1 MELLVHD
8 YLSEYWYYIVLVISI
23 LALLGVLIYFLYQK
37 FFINIQSFKEN
48 FTDAKQIQMAIC
60 IDLDEK
66 KVEKYYLF
74 DQTNKNEIV
83 DLDEFLV
90 HFDKS
95 NADKL
100 KSWLSLIS
108 RVTDFNRTR
117 RNEFVMYDKNNQRR
131 VYLAELERYDAE
143 NKRYHFIFKD
153 MTDSAI
159 VSSRA
164 GKISSYFE
172 NEVFFEKANEKL
184 LVCDEDSNNY
194 LIAIKYKEHS
204 YASKELQ
211 YDLLRL
217 LEDSVF
223 NALNNK
229 KFDNDLLCVTGNGS
243 FLLFSAN
250 VANEKKYKHNIR
262 KMLLECS
269 KEYNIIANKFSYT
282 VTLVAGYTKINR
294 HDHLSVDK
302 ILEAETAADTLI
314 NKNRFSDRL
323 QLFDEHIQN
332 VNTEHNNKLLAVERV
347 ITQNQFSVVYEP
359 IIKVK
364 TKTVS
369 GYSVKIELPS
379 YLNMTLEEFLNFA
392 KQRSY
397 RVNFF
402 YKIFENIK
410 KHPDNKKKNFY
421 LSFDFDNLSK
431 VMEAYAMDESFKTSK
446 IYFCLEFSNATM
458 QHTDLITIE
467 KAITLYKETHKV
479 KFGLTYNTIA
489 TLYLNEIIYMKF
501 DLVLM
506 TGQFIEQSLDQYSNS
521 SLLDVYSQIALKYN
535 HEVIGLNVSSLAIYE
550 TLMHYNVGK
559 VSGMYLTPYVENDK
573 VSDKSFLKQLE
584 EIENK
589 TY

>member
-8 YLSEYWYYIVLVISI
+8 YLSEYWFYIVLIVSI
-23 LALLGVLIYFLYQK
+23 LLFIGILVYYLYQK
-37 FFINIQSFKEN
+37 FFVNQQSFKEN

-66 KVEKYYLF
+66 KVEKYYLY

-83 DLDEFLV
+83 ALDEFLV

-100 KSWLSLIS
+100 KSWLTMIS
-108 RVTDFNRTR
+108 RVTDFNKTR
-117 RNEFVMYDKNNQRR
+117 RQEFVMYDKNNQRR
-131 VYLAELERYDAE
+131 VYLAELERYDSE
-143 NKRYHFIFKD
+143 NKRYHLIFKD
-153 MTDSAI
+153 MTDSAN
-159 VSSRA
+159 VSRRA

-172 NEVFFEKANEKL
+172 NEAFFEKANEKL
-184 LVCDEDSNNY
+184 LVSDEDSNNF

-229 KFDNDLLCVTGNGS
+229 KYDNDLLCVTGNGS

-262 KMLLECS
+262 KMLFACS

-282 VTLVAGYTKINR
+282 ITLVAGYTKINR
-294 HDHLSVDK
+294 HEHLTVDK

-314 NKNRFSDRL
+314 LKNRFSDRL

-332 VNTEHNNKLLAVERV
+332 VNTEYNNNLLAVEKV
-347 ITQNQFSVVYEP
+347 ITQNQFKVVYEP
-359 IIKVK
+359 IVKVK

-397 RVNFF
+397 RANFF
-402 YKIFENIK
+402 YRVFEQIK
-410 KHPDNKKKNFY
+410 RHPDNKKKNFY

-431 VMEAYAMDESFKTSK
+431 VMDAYVMDESFKSSK

-467 KAITLYKETHKV
+467 KAITAYKDTHKV
-479 KFGLTYNTIA
+479 KFCLTYNTLS
-489 TLYLNEIIYMKF
+489 TLYLNEKIYMKF
-501 DLVLM
+501 DAVIM
-506 TGQFIEQSLDQYSNS
+506 TSQFNEQCLDQYSNS

-535 HEVIGLNVSSLAIYE
+535 HEVI
-550 TLMHYNVGK
+550 
-559 VSGMYLTPYVENDK
+559 
-573 VSDKSFLKQLE
+573 
-584 EIENK
+584 
-589 TY
+589 

>member
-8 YLSEYWYYIVLVISI
+8 YLSEYWFYIVLIVSI
-23 LALLGVLIYFLYQK
+23 LLFVGILLYYLYQK
-37 FFINIQSFKEN
+37 FFVNQQSFKEN

-66 KVEKYYLF
+66 KVEKYYLY

-83 DLDEFLV
+83 ALDEFLV

-100 KSWLSLIS
+100 KSWLTMIS
-108 RVTDFNRTR
+108 RVTDFNKTR
-117 RNEFVMYDKNNQRR
+117 RQEFVMYDKNNQRR
-131 VYLAELERYDAE
+131 VYLAELERYDSE
-143 NKRYHFIFKD
+143 NKRYHLIFKD
-153 MTDSAI
+153 MTDSAN
-159 VSSRA
+159 VSRRA

-184 LVCDEDSNNY
+184 LVSDEDSNNF

-229 KFDNDLLCVTGNGS
+229 KYDNDLLCVTGNGS

-262 KMLLECS
+262 KMLLACS

-282 VTLVAGYTKINR
+282 ITLVAGYTKINR
-294 HDHLSVDK
+294 HEHLSVDK

-314 NKNRFSDRL
+314 LKNRFSDRL

-332 VNTEHNNKLLAVERV
+332 VNTEYNNNLLAVEKV
-347 ITQNQFSVVYEP
+347 ITQNQFKVVYEP
-359 IIKVK
+359 IVKVK

-397 RVNFF
+397 RANFF
-402 YKIFENIK
+402 YRVFEQIK
-410 KHPDNKKKNFY
+410 RHPDNRKKNFY

-431 VMEAYAMDESFKTSK
+431 VMDAYVMDESFKSSK
-446 IYFCLEFSNATM
+446 IYFCLEFSSATM

-467 KAITLYKETHKV
+467 KAITAYKDTHKV
-479 KFGLTYNTIA
+479 KFCLTYNTLS
-489 TLYLNEIIYMKF
+489 TLYLNEKIYMKF
-501 DLVLM
+501 DAVLM
-506 TGQFIEQSLDQYSNS
+506 TGQFIEQCLDQYSNS

-559 VSGMYLTPYVENDK
+559 VSGSYLTLYVENDK
-573 VSDKSFLKQLE
+573 ITDKTFLKQLE
-584 EIENK
+584 EIEMK

>member
-8 YLSEYWYYIVLVISI
+8 YLSKYWFYIVLIVAI
-23 LALLGVLIYFLYQK
+23 LLFIGILVYYLYQK
-37 FFINIQSFKEN
+37 FFINQQSFKEN

-66 KVEKYYLF
+66 KVEKYYLY

-83 DLDEFLV
+83 ALDEFLV

-100 KSWLSLIS
+100 KSWLTMIS
-108 RVTDFNRTR
+108 RVTDFNKTR
-117 RNEFVMYDKNNQRR
+117 RQEFVMYDKNNQRR
-131 VYLAELERYDAE
+131 VYLAELERYDSE
-143 NKRYHFIFKD
+143 NKRYHLIFKD
-153 MTDSAI
+153 MTDSAN
-159 VSSRA
+159 VSRRA

-184 LVCDEDSNNY
+184 LVSDEDSNNY

-262 KMLLECS
+262 KLLLSCS

-282 VTLVAGYTKINR
+282 ITLVAGYTKINR
-294 HDHLSVDK
+294 HEHLSVDK

-314 NKNRFSDRL
+314 LKNRFSDRL

-332 VNTEHNNKLLAVERV
+332 VNTEHNNKLLAIEKV
-347 ITQNQFSVVYEP
+347 ITQNQFKVVYEP
-359 IIKVK
+359 ILKVK
-364 TKTVS
+364 TKTVT
-369 GYSVKIELPS
+369 GYSVKIELPA
-379 YLNMTLEEFLNFA
+379 YLNMNLEEFLNFA

-397 RVNFF
+397 RANFF
-402 YKIFENIK
+402 YRVFEQIK
-410 KHPDNKKKNFY
+410 RHPENKKKNFY

-431 VMEAYAMDESFKTSK
+431 VMDAYVMDESFKSSR
-446 IYFCLEFSNATM
+446 IYFCLEFSSATM

-467 KAITLYKETHKV
+467 KAITAYKDTHKV
-479 KFGLTYNTIA
+479 KFCLTYNSLS
-489 TLYLNEIIYMKF
+489 TLYLNEKIYMKF

-506 TGQFIEQSLDQYSNS
+506 TGQFIEQCLDQYSNS
-521 SLLDVYSQIALKYN
+521 SLLDIYSQIALKYN

-550 TLMHYNVGK
+550 TLIHYNVVR
-559 VSGMYLTPYVENDK
+559 VSGSYLTPYVENDK
-573 VSDKSFLKQLE
+573 ITDKTFLKQLE
-584 EIENK
+584 EIEMK

>member
-8 YLSEYWYYIVLVISI
+8 YLSKYWFYIVLIVAMLLFIGI
-23 LALLGVLIYFLYQK
+23 LVYYLYQK
-37 FFINIQSFKEN
+37 IFINQQSFKEN

-66 KVEKYYLF
+66 KVEKYYLY

-83 DLDEFLV
+83 ALDEFLV

-100 KSWLSLIS
+100 KSWLSMIS
-108 RVTDFNRTR
+108 RVTDFNKTR
-117 RNEFVMYDKNNQRR
+117 RQEFVMYDKNNQRR
-131 VYLAELERYDAE
+131 VYLAELERYDSE
-143 NKRYHFIFKD
+143 NKRYHLIFKD
-153 MTDSAI
+153 MTDSAN
-159 VSSRA
+159 VSRRA

-184 LVCDEDSNNY
+184 LVSDEGSNNY

-223 NALNNK
+223 NALNNRK
-229 KFDNDLLCVTGNGS
+229 YDNDLLCVTGTGS

-262 KMLLECS
+262 KMLLACS

-282 VTLVAGYTKINR
+282 ITLVAGYTKINR
-294 HDHLSVDK
+294 NEHLSVDK

-314 NKNRFSDRL
+314 LKNRFSDRL

-332 VNTEHNNKLLAVERV
+332 VNTEHNNKLLAVEKV
-347 ITQNQFSVVYEP
+347 ITQNQFKVVYEP

-379 YLNMTLEEFLNFA
+379 YLNMNLEEFLNFA

-397 RVNFF
+397 RANFF
-402 YKIFENIK
+402 YRVFEQIK
-410 KHPDNKKKNFY
+410 RHPDNKKKNFY

-431 VMEAYAMDESFKTSK
+431 VMDAYAMDESFKSSK
-446 IYFCLEFSNATM
+446 IYFCLEFSSATM

-467 KAITLYKETHKV
+467 KAITAYKDTHKV
-479 KFGLTYNTIA
+479 RFCLTYNTLS
-489 TLYLNEIIYMKF
+489 TLYLNEKIYMKF

-535 HEVIGLNVSSLAIYE
+535 HEIIGLNVSSLAIYE
-550 TLMHYNVGK
+550 TLIHYNVGR
-559 VSGMYLTPYVENDK
+559 VSGSYITPYVENDK
-573 VSDKSFLKQLE
+573 IIDKTFLKQLE
-584 EIENK
+584 EIEMK